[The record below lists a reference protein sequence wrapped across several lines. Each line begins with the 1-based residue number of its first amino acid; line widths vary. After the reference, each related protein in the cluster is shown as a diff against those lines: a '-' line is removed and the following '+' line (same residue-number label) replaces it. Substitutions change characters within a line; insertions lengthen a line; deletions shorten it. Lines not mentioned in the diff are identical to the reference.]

1 RGGGILHVGRT
12 TPRPSSPR
20 RSSTEIDRVA
30 GNGRRRYTPAR
41 RMTGGDKMPIR
52 TGAEYLEGLRDSR
65 EVWFEGERVAD
76 VTTHPILGR
85 VARTIAELYDLQCD
99 PTARDELTYSSPTT
113 GQPVG
118 LSFIQPRS
126 VDDLVRRRVMFKR
139 WADTSGG

>member
-1 RGGGILHVGRT
+1 
-12 TPRPSSPR
+12 
-20 RSSTEIDRVA
+20 
-30 GNGRRRYTPAR
+30 
-41 RMTGGDKMPIR
+41 
-52 TGAEYLEGLRDSR
+52 YLEGLRDSR

-76 VTTHPILGR
+76 VTMHPILGR

-139 WADTSGG
+139 WADTSGGILGRTPDYLNTILAGMATSSPYFARNGAEHAQRIEAYYE